1 MKRTNQYDCAIIGGG
16 VAGLSL
22 AILLAQSN
30 KKVILFEK
38 ENFPFH
44 KVCGEYIS
52 NESIP
57 FLQSLGLNLRN
68 QNLPEINQ
76 LLLSSPAGI
85 SIQCP
90 LSIGGTGLSRYELDH
105 QLFNIALNVGVEI
118 RTKTKVLNIS
128 FQNNLFQTHT
138 IDEDIY
144 STTAVAAF
152 GKNSNIDVQLNR
164 KFRAT
169 RDNNLFIAVKYHI
182 YADFFDKTKVEMHN
196 FSGGYCGL
204 SAIEDNK
211 INMSY
216 ISNVCNLKKEGGIH
230 KMEKNILS
238 QNPHLKKYFDKGS
251 FIFEKPLTVSHL
263 YFEIKDTVNNHILM
277 LGDAAGNIAPLSGN
291 GMSIALQ
298 SAKLSYQSIML
309 YLNNQINLKEMENH
323 YCQNYRNAFSKRIW
337 TAKQINR
344 FSLCS
349 PSITNLSFRFF
360 KLFPGIVNKMG
371 KQIHGDIF

>member
-105 QLFNIALNVGVEI
+105 QLFNIALNVGLKI
-118 RTKTKVLNIS
+118 RTKKKELTIIFKTN
-128 FQNNLFQTHT
+128 FFQTT
-138 IDEDIY
+138 
-144 STTAVAAF
+144 
-152 GKNSNIDVQLNR
+152 QLM
-164 KFRAT
+164 KI
-169 RDNNLFIAVKYHI
+169 FIRQPQWRLLE
-182 YADFFDKTKVEMHN
+182 KT
-196 FSGGYCGL
+196 L
-204 SAIEDNK
+204 I
-211 INMSY
+211 
-216 ISNVCNLKKEGGIH
+216 
-230 KMEKNILS
+230 
-238 QNPHLKKYFDKGS
+238 
-251 FIFEKPLTVSHL
+251 
-263 YFEIKDTVNNHILM
+263 
-277 LGDAAGNIAPLSGN
+277 
-291 GMSIALQ
+291 
-298 SAKLSYQSIML
+298 
-309 YLNNQINLKEMENH
+309 
-323 YCQNYRNAFSKRIW
+323 
-337 TAKQINR
+337 
-344 FSLCS
+344 
-349 PSITNLSFRFF
+349 
-360 KLFPGIVNKMG
+360 
-371 KQIHGDIF
+371 